1 MILKQKPRPKNL
13 TKLSWL
19 ETSRINIKGANIDY
33 FCRIFSSH
41 LVHAMYRSNGAIWSS
56 RCVPAR
62 GTAYH
67 HRIGLTLGAT
77 TPTKSS
83 SSSSS
88 AAWGAGAA
96 IAFSRATWM
105 KFQSLML
112 TAPFCKWFW
121 SGLTPFHRVFGALGH
136 GNSASKR
143 DLLLGMVKNRD
154 NFQEI

>member
-13 TKLSWL
+13 TNLSWL
-19 ETSRINIKGANIDY
+19 ETSRINMEGLTLTI
-33 FCRIFSSH
+33 FCLIFYSH

-56 RCVPAR
+56 RCVPPR

-77 TPTKSS
+77 TPTSS

-112 TAPFCKWFW
+112 QSLLQVVLEWVNTFSPGLWSTRAWQFCEQFVTFCWD
-121 SGLTPFHRVFGALGH
+121 GE
-136 GNSASKR
+136 KR
-143 DLLLGMVKNRD
+143 E